1 MPEGRGPIDWEALSV
16 VERLFRDR
24 FGDLLDDVE
33 YVPDAIDPV
42 ELRLS
47 LPLGFEHDACRFD
60 VQWWTNHGYKY
71 HYVEGDGDLEFRF
84 GWERRPGSEYPE
96 KHFHP
101 PTDLDEHRQSCI
113 THEEPEL
120 VTLAVIACWWW
131 ALEADDP
138 SRVNEW
144 TDPP

>member
-1 MPEGRGPIDWEALSV
+1 MPEERGPIDWGALQT
-16 VERLFRDR
+16 VERVFRDR
-24 FGDLLDDVE
+24 LDGLVTTTE
-33 YVPDAIDPV
+33 YVPNAIDPV

-47 LPLGFEHDACRFD
+47 IGTGFEAGSSRFD

-71 HYVEGDGDLEFRF
+71 HYSERDLEFRF
-84 GWERRPGSEYPE
+84 GWEIRPKSRYPE

-101 PTDLDEHRQSCI
+101 PEDPSVHRESCI

-120 VTLAVIACWWW
+120 VTLAVLTCWWN

-138 SRVNEW
+138 SILNATEN
-144 TDPP
+144 PP